1 MKKRKKKNLFVL
13 IVEEFLNLK
22 KKDILG
28 VDVNFVKNLY
38 VLKILIIGQYIRR
51 GFILI
56 IMLKLFGFAKNVM
69 LKEGKL

>member
-13 IVEEFLNLK
+13 IVEEFLNPK

-38 VLKILIIGQYIRR
+38 VLKILIIGLYIRR
-51 GFILI
+51 DFTLI
-56 IMLKLFGFAKNVM
+56 IMLKLFGFAENVM

>member
-22 KKDILG
+22 KKGILG

-38 VLKILIIGQYIRR
+38 VLKILIIGLYIRR
-51 GFILI
+51 DFTLI
-56 IMLKLFGFAKNVM
+56 IMLKLFGFAENVM

>member
-22 KKDILG
+22 KKGILG

-38 VLKILIIGQYIRR
+38 VLKILIIGLYIRR
-51 GFILI
+51 DFTLI

>member
-1 MKKRKKKNLFVL
+1 LKKRKKKNLFVL

-22 KKDILG
+22 KKGILG

-38 VLKILIIGQYIRR
+38 VLKILIIGLYIRR
-51 GFILI
+51 DFTLI
-56 IMLKLFGFAKNVM
+56 IMLKLFGFAENVM